1 MKMLSVLVP
10 CYFCFTSK
18 PKKVVVYFL
27 CISCLGLEYLELSW
41 CGVFLT
47 RVSEHCIQLSSISAV
62 FFQVYQS

>member
-18 PKKVVVYFL
+18 LKKVVVYFL

-41 CGVFLT
+41 C
-47 RVSEHCIQLSSISAV
+47 V
-62 FFQVYQS
+62 FFEKKSLSTTFSLV